1 MSLIEESPDL
11 RVAGLPKVQ
20 IPLTD
25 CTERP
30 RPDQADDTV
39 GQWFELP
46 ARGLRSHRHGDDD
59 SGRVAFAKSLDR
71 GPHRRTRREA
81 VVDQDHRAT
90 RGIGGRP
97 AVTKQALATLEL
109 GLFTRRRGP
118 DQGHRHAQGLDDLWV
133 QDKNPARGDG
143 AHGKLLVAGQAQ
155 LADDQDV
162 ERCVKCSGHLE
173 RNRNPAA
180 REPQHEDIGAAAVLE
195 QVVGEPPTGL
205 PAVAKQH
212 RIFIPLRAHLGHRLP
227 CTNSDVGVGGEL
239 ARYPVARL
247 WKYQRADFLKPDI
260 GDESWTYGEHR
271 TEGQMGSDHLSAFH
285 RPCLSGRL
293 VK

>member
-1 MSLIEESPDL
+1 MGSRLVWNTSAPVAPSLRNCGPSLLSLIEESPDL

-97 AVTKQALATLEL
+97 AVTKQALA
-109 GLFTRRRGP
+109 
-118 DQGHRHAQGLDDLWV
+118 
-133 QDKNPARGDG
+133 
-143 AHGKLLVAGQAQ
+143 
-155 LADDQDV
+155 
-162 ERCVKCSGHLE
+162 
-173 RNRNPAA
+173 
-180 REPQHEDIGAAAVLE
+180 
-195 QVVGEPPTGL
+195 
-205 PAVAKQH
+205 KQH